1 MKEKK
6 NKKRLMFRRNLHPDL
21 QSKTDSQLLGLVTD
35 PMTAGKEDILAK
47 CQKAFTGTLG
57 IRPGGPLGHAKTP
70 EEEGMAMFTITMVS
84 LALNRVKIFK
94 TFTLVLPVFLPVAH
108 RSFGIYDY
116 FHCLYKIVVPD
127 S

>member
-1 MKEKK
+1 
-6 NKKRLMFRRNLHPDL
+6 MFKRNLHPDL

-70 EEEGMAMFTITMVS
+70 EEEGMA
-84 LALNRVKIFK
+84 
-94 TFTLVLPVFLPVAH
+94 TLSNVMSSAPNGFEMLRTLLLFC
-108 RSFGIYDY
+108 RYSYR
-116 FHCLYKIVVPD
+116 
-127 S
+127 

>member
-1 MKEKK
+1 
-6 NKKRLMFRRNLHPDL
+6 
-21 QSKTDSQLLGLVTD
+21 
-35 PMTAGKEDILAK
+35 MTAGKEYILANQ
-47 CQKAFTGTLG
+47 CQEAFSGTQG

-108 RSFGIYDY
+108 RSLHLRLFC
-116 FHCLYKIVVPD
+116 FLCLYNIVVSD